1 MISLL
6 TSIGVGGSLGM
17 IFGILEDPI
26 ANQIVKFAFKYL
38 RKMSKGEHL
47 SLEEKR
53 WIRDYNDRK
62 LVVDGYDY
70 TEQYKI
76 INMNWR

>member
-26 ANQIVKFAFKYL
+26 ANQIVKFAFK
-38 RKMSKGEHL
+38 S
-47 SLEEKR
+47 
-53 WIRDYNDRK
+53 
-62 LVVDGYDY
+62 
-70 TEQYKI
+70 
-76 INMNWR
+76 